1 MVPKPTPMGLNLPV
15 PWPTRRIR
23 STRPRS
29 AGAPPA
35 CSGMPRCGPQ
45 PRGAPRRARANL
57 RVMRK
62 THALVPTTQHLQGCD
77 QRATGSA
84 GRLGDEWYGMLPTG
98 NLGTVRGTRPVADGY
113 PSSETGLRSVRRQQ
127 SRATRN
133 LLTQLLPRSPRYF
146 RISDAP
152 DGAHTERAL
161 GEARACAF
169 RGLTLK
175 ISAILPR
182 PLGSYP

>member
-1 MVPKPTPMGLNLPV
+1 
-15 PWPTRRIR
+15 
-23 STRPRS
+23 
-29 AGAPPA
+29 
-35 CSGMPRCGPQ
+35 
-45 PRGAPRRARANL
+45 
-57 RVMRK
+57 MRK
-62 THALVPTTQHLQGCD
+62 THGLVPTTQHLQGCD
-77 QRATGSA
+77 QRATGSQGGWRRMVWNA
-84 GRLGDEWYGMLPTG
+84 TNRQSG
-98 NLGTVRGTRPVADGY
+98 NSERNEASRADGY

-133 LLTQLLPRSPRYF
+133 LLAQLLRRSPRYF

-161 GEARACAF
+161 GEASACAF

>member
-45 PRGAPRRARANL
+45 PRGASPRARANL

-62 THALVPTTQHLQGCD
+62 THGLVPTTAEHLQGCD

-84 GRLGDEWYGMLPTG
+84 GLLVRMVWNATNRQSGNSERNEASRGWLPKFG
-98 NLGTVRGTRPVADGY
+98 N
-113 PSSETGLRSVRRQQ
+113 
-127 SRATRN
+127 
-133 LLTQLLPRSPRYF
+133 
-146 RISDAP
+146 
-152 DGAHTERAL
+152 GA
-161 GEARACAF
+161 AF
-169 RGLTLK
+169 RSEAAK
-175 ISAILPR
+175 
-182 PLGSYP
+182 

>member
-1 MVPKPTPMGLNLPV
+1 MSIFKPLVFDELFA
-15 PWPTRRIR
+15 
-23 STRPRS
+23 
-29 AGAPPA
+29 AGNTCRAVTSGPPA
-35 CSGMPRCGPQ
+35 
-45 PRGAPRRARANL
+45 RRAA
-57 RVMRK
+57 
-62 THALVPTTQHLQGCD
+62 
-77 QRATGSA
+77 
-84 GRLGDEWYGMLPTG
+84 GDEWYGMLPTG

-133 LLTQLLPRSPRYF
+133 LLAQLLPRSPRYF

-161 GEARACAF
+161 GEASACAF

-175 ISAILPR
+175 
-182 PLGSYP
+182 